1 MGPPPF
7 LTLPT
12 SRKKVKLCTPF
23 FHVHLMAN
31 MCVLRTRGISSRSS
45 HKRFPPQQQHNSC
58 PAWLCGPPSTL
69 QERIPENCKLRRR
82 DRPSPSPSFACW
94 KQRRRGLTLSH
105 RGEGVRCYSR
115 AGGGNFWGFVLCI
128 PQKMHDGHL
137 LRWTM

>member
-12 SRKKVKLCTPF
+12 SRKKSETLHTFF

-31 MCVLRTRGISSRSS
+31 MCVLHALKVFPTQKIPSSAT
-45 HKRFPPQQQHNSC
+45 PQQLPCLALWSTFD
-58 PAWLCGPPSTL
+58 TL

-94 KQRRRGLTLSH
+94 N
-105 RGEGVRCYSR
+105 SR
-115 AGGGNFWGFVLCI
+115 GGGDSPYLTRGRGGRRFVRS
-128 PQKMHDGHL
+128 L
-137 LRWTM
+137 LRQSRRSEFFGASSSLYPPKNA